1 MRRLAKAGRA
11 EAGLKIGCDFN
22 FVCDVE
28 IVASSLRLLQ
38 IQ

>member
-1 MRRLAKAGRA
+1 MRRLAKAGGA
-11 EAGLKIGCDFN
+11 EASLKIGCNFN

-28 IVASSLRLLQ
+28 IVASLLSLLQ